1 MCGIVG
7 YAGPLNL
14 SNTGTERPLEVLM
27 DGLSRLEY
35 RGYDSAGV
43 ALVSPAGLEVVKAA
57 GKLEGLRASLQQT
70 PPAPATVG
78 IGHTRWATHGGPTTA
93 NAHPHRA
100 GNLAIVHNGIIEN
113 FRPLRAEVE
122 AAGGTLLSDT
132 DTEVVAQ
139 LLDLEFSQRLQAA
152 GYQCA
157 DSTGEGLAPTL
168 AANAGGS
175 WQNDAGLAPTAEQ
188 AQSLLVETMRAV
200 TSRLEGTFA
209 LLAVTPLAPGAIVA
223 ARRSSPLV
231 IGLGEGENFLGSDV
245 AAFVAF
251 TKRAAEVD
259 DNQVLLL
266 TGDAV
271 TVWDA
276 AGQQV
281 QPRTWEVSWDA
292 SAAVKGGYD
301 TFMDKEIHEQPTAV
315 ADTLRGR
322 VDERGELTLDE
333 MRIDPALLRSI
344 DKIIVIACGTAA
356 YAGHV
361 AKYAIEHWCRVP
373 VEIELAH
380 EFRYRD
386 PIVSEKTLTVAISQ
400 SGETMDTIQAV
411 RHAREQGS
419 KVLAIVNTY
428 GSTIAREADA
438 VLYTH
443 AGPEVAVASTKAF
456 LAQITACYLLG
467 LYLAQQRGNKWPDE
481 VAEYLEQLG
490 RMPEKIQRVLDEQA
504 ERVKALG
511 AELADKQS
519 FLFLGRHV
527 GFPVALEGALK
538 LKELAY
544 VHAEGFAAGELKHGP
559 IALVEEGLPV
569 FIIVPTPRRPVLHD
583 KVISNIQEVRA
594 RGARTIIIAEEDDA
608 AVDAFADDV
617 LRIPATPTLM
627 WPLLTVVPL
636 QVFAAALATA
646 KGLDVDQ
653 PRNLA
658 KSVTVE

>member
-7 YAGPLNL
+7 HVGPSPASDRTL
-14 SNTGTERPLEVLM
+14 SVLM
-27 DGLSRLEY
+27 DGLGRLEY
-35 RGYDSAGV
+35 RGYDSAGI
-43 ALVSPAGLEVVKAA
+43 ALVAPGQPDGPVVVKAA
-57 GKLEGLRASLQQT
+57 GKLDNLRAALDEAA
-70 PPAPATVG
+70 PAPATAG
-78 IGHTRWATHGGPTTA
+78 IGHTRWATHGGPTTV

-100 GNLAIVHNGIIEN
+100 GHVAVVHNGIIEN
-113 FRPLRAEVE
+113 FRPLREEVE
-122 AAGGTLLSDT
+122 AAGRELVSET
-132 DTEVVAQ
+132 DTEVVAH
-139 LLDLEFSQRLQAA
+139 LLDIDFAGRLEAA
-152 GYQCA
+152 GEA
-157 DSTGEGLAPTL
+157 LDE
-168 AANAGGS
+168 AAVA
-175 WQNDAGLAPTAEQ
+175 AV
-188 AQSLLVETMRAV
+188 LVESMRAV
-200 TSRLEGTFA
+200 AARLEGTYT

-223 ARRSSPLV
+223 SRSTSPLV

-251 TKRAAEVD
+251 TRSAAEVED
-259 DNQVLLL
+259 DQVVLV
-266 TGDAV
+266 TAEAV

-276 AGQQV
+276 EARV
-281 QPRTWEVSWDA
+281 VEPATWEVSWDA
-292 SAAVKGGYD
+292 SAAVKGGYA

-322 VDERGELTLDE
+322 VDERGELVLDE
-333 MRIDPALLRSI
+333 MRIDPAVLRRV

-361 AKYAIEHWCRVP
+361 AKYAIEHWCRIP
-373 VEIELAH
+373 VEVELAH

-386 PIVSEKTLTVAISQ
+386 PVVSEKTLTVAISQ

-467 LYLAQQRGNKWPDE
+467 LYLAQLRGNKWPDE
-481 VAEYLEQLG
+481 VADYLTDLG
-490 RMPEKIQRVLDEQA
+490 RMPDKIQQVLDTQA
-504 ERVKALG
+504 ETVQALG
-511 AELADKQS
+511 AELADRPS

-559 IALVEEGLPV
+559 IALIEEGLPV
-569 FIIVPTPRRPVLHD
+569 FVIVPTPRRPVLHD
-583 KVISNIQEVRA
+583 KVIANIQEIRA
-594 RGARTIIIAEEDDA
+594 RGARTIVIAEEGDE
-608 AVDAFADDV
+608 AVAPFADDV
-617 LRIPATPTLM
+617 IRVPATPTLM

>member
-7 YAGPLNL
+7 HAGPPTTPSDRSL
-14 SNTGTERPLEVLM
+14 TVLM

-43 ALVSPAGLEVVKAA
+43 ALVGQGLDIVKTA
-57 GKLEGLRASLQQT
+57 GKLDHLRQALAAN
-70 PPAPATVG
+70 PPAPAVCG
-78 IGHTRWATHGGPTTA
+78 IGHTRWATHGGPTA
-93 NAHPHRA
+93 LNAHPHRA
-100 GNLAIVHNGIIEN
+100 GSLAVVHNGIIEN

-122 AAGGTLLSDT
+122 AAGRELVSAT

-139 LLDLEFSQRLQAA
+139 LLDLDFTARLARAA
-152 GYQCA
+152 AA
-157 DSTGEGLAPTL
+157 DG
-168 AANAGGS
+168 AA
-175 WQNDAGLAPTAEQ
+175 DTA
-188 AQSLLVETMRAV
+188 ALLVESMRAV
-200 TSRLEGTFA
+200 TARLEGTFA
-209 LLAVTPLAPGAIVA
+209 LLVVTPLAPGVIVA

-251 TKRAAEVD
+251 TSRAAEVD
-259 DNQVLLL
+259 DDQVLALSA
-266 TGDAV
+266 DAV
-271 TVWDA
+271 RVWDKDGNA
-276 AGQQV
+276 V
-281 QPRTWEVSWDA
+281 EPRTWEVTWDA
-292 SAAVKGGYD
+292 SAAVKGGYA
-301 TFMDKEIHEQPTAV
+301 TFMDKEIHEQPAAV

-322 VDERGELTLDE
+322 VDGAGAIVLDE
-333 MRIDPALLRSI
+333 MRIEPTILRSI
-344 DKIIVIACGTAA
+344 DKIIVVACGTAA

-361 AKYAIEHWCRVP
+361 AKYAIEHWCRIP

-467 LYLAQQRGNKWPDE
+467 LYLAQLRGNKWPDE
-481 VAEYLEQLG
+481 VADYLDKLG
-490 RMPEKIQRVLDEQA
+490 RMPAKIQRLIDGQ
-504 ERVKALG
+504 ERAVRALG
-511 AELADKQS
+511 AELSDRAS

-527 GFPVALEGALK
+527 GYPVALEGALK

-559 IALVEEGLPV
+559 IALVEDGLPV

-594 RGARTIIIAEEDDA
+594 RGARAIVIAEEGDA
-608 AVDAFADDV
+608 AVDPFADDV
-617 LRIPATPTLM
+617 IRVPAAPTLM

-636 QVFAAALATA
+636 QIFAAALADA
-646 KGLDVDQ
+646 KGLDIDQ

>member
-7 YAGPLNL
+7 HVGPLPP
-14 SNTGTERPLEVLM
+14 SERSLTVLM
-27 DGLSRLEY
+27 DGLGRLEY

-43 ALVSPAGLEVVKAA
+43 ALVGPGGLDVVKAA
-57 GKLEGLRASLQQT
+57 GKLDNLREALT
-70 PPAPATVG
+70 AAPPHPAVAG
-78 IGHTRWATHGGPTTA
+78 IGHTRWATHGGPTTV

-100 GNLAIVHNGIIEN
+100 GSVAVVHNGIIEN
-113 FRPLRAEVE
+113 FRALRAEVE
-122 AAGGTLLSDT
+122 EAGRELLSAT

-139 LLDLEFSQRLQAA
+139 LLDLDLSARLASA
-152 GYQCA
+152 GEDIDEA
-157 DSTGEGLAPTL
+157 RVSA
-168 AANAGGS
+168 
-175 WQNDAGLAPTAEQ
+175 
-188 AQSLLVETMRAV
+188 LLVESMRAV
-200 TSRLEGTFA
+200 TARLEGAFA
-209 LLAVTPLAPGAIVA
+209 LLAVTELAPGAIVA

-231 IGLGEGENFLGSDV
+231 VGLGERENFLGSDV

-251 TKRAAEVD
+251 TRRAAEVD
-259 DNQVLLL
+259 DDQVLLL
-266 TGDAV
+266 TDEAV

-276 AGQQV
+276 DGAV
-281 QPRTWEVSWDA
+281 VRPATWEVSWDA
-292 SAAVKGGYD
+292 SAAVKGGYR

-322 VDERGELTLDE
+322 VNEAGDLILDE
-333 MRIDPALLRSI
+333 MRIDAPVLRSV
-344 DKIIVIACGTAA
+344 DKIIVVACGTAA

-361 AKYAIEHWCRVP
+361 AKYAIEHWCRIP

-386 PIVSEKTLTVAISQ
+386 PIVGEKTLIVAISQ

-467 LYLAQQRGNKWPDE
+467 LYLAQLRGNKWHDE
-481 VAEYLEQLG
+481 VADYLAQLG
-490 RMPEKIQRVLDEQA
+490 RMPAKIQRLLDEQQ
-504 ERVKALG
+504 EDVEELG
-511 AELADKQS
+511 AGLADRAS

-559 IALVEEGLPV
+559 IALVEDGLPV
-569 FIIVPTPRRPVLHD
+569 FVIVPTPRRPVLHD

-594 RGARTIIIAEEDDA
+594 RGARTIVIAEEGDE
-608 AVDAFADDV
+608 AVTPFADHV
-617 LRIPATPTLM
+617 IRVPATPTLM

-636 QVFAAALATA
+636 QIFAAALAEA